1 MALVSNHSCFEMVM
15 LAGKYTVCDLD
26 RFGHL
31 RIVVPAHPTGLFDLS
46 TASWTMVAVTGS
58 DWQCNQPSSAIWTC
72 TNMMWIGILIGSS
85 SIKLAESTFE
95 LPFIWVIDNYK
106 RWISSLTSA
115 SWWLMWDCWS
125 NACLRQALHPVYPL
139 TRSKSKHGKHLE
151 TRWKQT
157 QEGDRQTQNT
167 PPCWHPSVLINFPVS
182 WLDHGGSDWQC
193 NQPSSAIWTCT
204 NMMWIGILIGSSSIK
219 LAESTFELPFIWVNW
234 QLQEMD
240 FFIDISLMM
249 THVGLL
255 KQRLL
260 ASGFAPCLSPH
271 TEQE

>member
-26 RFGHL
+26 RIGRL

-95 LPFIWVIDNYK
+95 LPFIWV
-106 RWISSLTSA
+106 
-115 SWWLMWDCWS
+115 
-125 NACLRQALHPVYPL
+125 
-139 TRSKSKHGKHLE
+139 
-151 TRWKQT
+151 
-157 QEGDRQTQNT
+157 
-167 PPCWHPSVLINFPVS
+167 
-182 WLDHGGSDWQC
+182 
-193 NQPSSAIWTCT
+193 
-204 NMMWIGILIGSSSIK
+204 
-219 LAESTFELPFIWVNW
+219 NW
-234 QLQEMD
+234 QLQEVD

-255 KQRLL
+255 KQRLP

-271 TEQE
+271 TEQEQAWQTPGNQMEADSGRG